1 MRKSLNLKFIK
12 MKQLKITTLILAIIA
27 TFASCKKE
35 NNIVK
40 NNEPR
45 DFTTTNMKM
54 NYYGRILEY
63 TIRYS
68 SSTKQIKVEGKDAAE
83 FNEITKKYKNPVAL
97 YTSENEITFYNT
109 TDEYYAYVF
118 RNMINK
124 PNTRVGNDQTSNSVN
139 SVYNVQT
146 VNTQLYEHINYLNLL
161 RTSSFDN
168 FNLGTYFNQSFTVY
182 QKCGNDNTDNW
193 CPTNYTISTKGVKET
208 WVSDRDND
216 KYSSF
221 IVTDASYLFD
231 NGGYPFPNEN
241 YIQYNWMQIVFF
253 QDVNYGGKAIGF
265 NKPINPLITLRE
277 PDLRT
282 KKINAFGGNW
292 NDRISS
298 FYQFFTL

>member
-97 YTSENEITFYNT
+97 YTSENEITF
-109 TDEYYAYVF
+109 
-118 RNMINK
+118 
-124 PNTRVGNDQTSNSVN
+124 
-139 SVYNVQT
+139 
-146 VNTQLYEHINYLNLL
+146 
-161 RTSSFDN
+161 
-168 FNLGTYFNQSFTVY
+168 
-182 QKCGNDNTDNW
+182 
-193 CPTNYTISTKGVKET
+193 
-208 WVSDRDND
+208 
-216 KYSSF
+216 
-221 IVTDASYLFD
+221 
-231 NGGYPFPNEN
+231 
-241 YIQYNWMQIVFF
+241 
-253 QDVNYGGKAIGF
+253 
-265 NKPINPLITLRE
+265 
-277 PDLRT
+277 
-282 KKINAFGGNW
+282 
-292 NDRISS
+292 
-298 FYQFFTL
+298 